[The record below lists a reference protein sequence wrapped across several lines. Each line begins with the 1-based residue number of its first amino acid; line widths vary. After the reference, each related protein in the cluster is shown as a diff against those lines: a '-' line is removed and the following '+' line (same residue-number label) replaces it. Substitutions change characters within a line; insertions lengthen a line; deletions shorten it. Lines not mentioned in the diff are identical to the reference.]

1 MYRRRRRG
9 MGAALVSLA
18 ASLLVV
24 FSCLV
29 AGLVGTATASRPKQH
44 DAAVSVDA
52 EKTEKSAA
60 IDQRHLRHGREL
72 QSAVLIHLV
81 EDCQSCIGVS
91 ATADSRDTGTSGSLV
106 EEGATLIKVDCD
118 SESLE
123 IEKFWRFS
131 NGGNWCL
138 RNDEDLCIT
147 FDSAQSSTFSIQP
160 IDRRQMQFF
169 FHETAGE
176 ITRFSNP
183 EQCIVMDGAGN
194 IELQRCASNGDGA
207 KLWAMPTSGEYEC
220 DPTPPSS
227 APSASPVSDTSSAP
241 SDVPTPSP
249 SAAPTTPMPTNMP
262 SVLPTESPSFSPT
275 AAPSASPTT
284 AFPTVSPSTSA
295 PSASPVSST
304 SAPATNEP
312 SPSPSAAPTT
322 PAPTNG
328 PSVLP
333 TESPTF
339 SPTATPSASPTTS
352 PIASGI
358 PLDSVGEEEYDD
370 GVTSEVGDK
379 VITTDSSPP
388 TRPPTLS
395 PKEIKAIRKKQAKEK
410 KKQQNRQKQ
419 LETFATSPPTRRPAL
434 SPKEKR
440 KNRRKKALEKKK
452 QQLENAAN
460 KLSSV
465 PSNMPSVLPTSSPT
479 AAPSPD
485 DGISITQVDYS
496 LSVRYSANLTEDEML
511 TMVQSTTYA
520 LLQDSVNDATTDLY
534 RLALQDGLE
543 DVRVTSSSVVE
554 GSDAAKAC
562 QSPPN
567 NVMTTKCSVLEV
579 GAKATHD
586 DTASGGEVRYALLAL
601 TQDIIERL
609 QLQLLQASNLGPRV
623 VSYNN
628 RMVIGGVADDE
639 PPTPEAI
646 AVYEEALRSLLR
658 SEMVSDEAPGFDVVH
673 LEVTSANV
681 QASVVSPG
689 STNDGSNTATDAD
702 TGTDNIFHKESDR
715 NDGSA
720 VSKTEQ
726 KLRMRR
732 NLQAEKPS
740 VTFDTLILGEYAS
753 PSGVDA
759 DLNAI
764 IADNVDTVRTDLV
777 RSGAQYFESVDYVS
791 PATDSPTASPT
802 EAPPPKPQV
811 DGSTDSFNSKQGLST
826 GAIVGIAVSAAFVLL
841 SAVAFFVIWRK
852 RQSGGKKML
861 SNEEFDALQR
871 QRRNDL
877 ALNSLDR
884 DPHDSFRSGRSKRNG
899 VPGDTASEGSDANDS
914 YYNRNLEQG
923 WNEVE
928 DPRGDGSG
936 AKARTDLGDRWAA
949 FEQDETLEQQKTE
962 ANSNAV
968 LMSLRRTIR
977 RAWGGNDD
985 DQQSTSTG
993 SDYFAETAG
1002 MKEEKEEDD
1011 EDFLRNLQTLYVQ
1024 GKVSKGEFVTMK
1036 EAHLRKQQMQEEE
1049 DEARQA
1055 AGTHDVPDD
1064 ESSLFSSNPEI
1075 ERMYRAGEISEEEYH
1090 QMLATHDRLKQAQS
1104 GDDHGS
1110 AVVAGGAVVRDDES
1124 LFSSNPEAEL
1134 LYQEGAISKQ
1144 EYDQIRDTHHRL
1156 KRSQKLGGDDAMHAS
1171 LLDDMSGD
1179 EEDMY
1184 PNTLGNNDN
1193 ANEPMH
1199 DEVPEDDETL
1209 FSNNAEMDQLYRE
1222 GKITAAEWRQMKS
1235 THDRLR
1241 QEQKRNSGSDD
1252 MDEYDELENEDYRN
1266 DGGDGWDRRR
1276 RSEAEEEGDSF
1287 EEEERRRSEEEEAVR
1302 LRIKEQFRR
1311 AEEEAAAQKARMQDE
1326 WRRSSEPSYDDDG
1339 GFDQPYSDEDKS
1351 KEYYDEEDEEY
1362 DNFNEDHSL
1371 FTTSNEIERMYK
1383 SGQISRQEYEEIQAS
1398 HGSLK
1403 EVEEHDRDTFHE
1415 DQSVTTNATT
1425 SYEIKKLFSEGAIS
1439 ESEMT
1444 QMLENHR
1451 RLKHAQEGTDE
1462 RDIPNGTDEDG
1473 SVFTTSNEI
1482 QRLYEEGAISQ
1493 AEMKEM
1499 QLNHNRLR
1507 KSQKLEEIERMY
1519 RDGEVDEN
1527 DYHLL
1532 LDSYERLQEEK
1543 SSPSAGEDIE
1553 MNDMKPAA
1561 TSSAPELTPDAVS
1574 VYSTNSEIEQL
1585 YKDGMLDE
1593 TEYRQM
1599 RETHSRLRKVQ
1610 KGEKPYRAAEKAPAL
1625 W

>member
-1 MYRRRRRG
+1 
-9 MGAALVSLA
+9 
-18 ASLLVV
+18 
-24 FSCLV
+24 
-29 AGLVGTATASRPKQH
+29 
-44 DAAVSVDA
+44 
-52 EKTEKSAA
+52 
-60 IDQRHLRHGREL
+60 
-72 QSAVLIHLV
+72 
-81 EDCQSCIGVS
+81 
-91 ATADSRDTGTSGSLV
+91 
-106 EEGATLIKVDCD
+106 
-118 SESLE
+118 
-123 IEKFWRFS
+123 
-131 NGGNWCL
+131 
-138 RNDEDLCIT
+138 
-147 FDSAQSSTFSIQP
+147 
-160 IDRRQMQFF
+160 
-169 FHETAGE
+169 
-176 ITRFSNP
+176 
-183 EQCIVMDGAGN
+183 
-194 IELQRCASNGDGA
+194 
-207 KLWAMPTSGEYEC
+207 
-220 DPTPPSS
+220 
-227 APSASPVSDTSSAP
+227 
-241 SDVPTPSP
+241 
-249 SAAPTTPMPTNMP
+249 
-262 SVLPTESPSFSPT
+262 
-275 AAPSASPTT
+275 
-284 AFPTVSPSTSA
+284 
-295 PSASPVSST
+295 
-304 SAPATNEP
+304 
-312 SPSPSAAPTT
+312 
-322 PAPTNG
+322 
-328 PSVLP
+328 
-333 TESPTF
+333 
-339 SPTATPSASPTTS
+339 
-352 PIASGI
+352 
-358 PLDSVGEEEYDD
+358 
-370 GVTSEVGDK
+370 
-379 VITTDSSPP
+379 
-388 TRPPTLS
+388 
-395 PKEIKAIRKKQAKEK
+395 
-410 KKQQNRQKQ
+410 
-419 LETFATSPPTRRPAL
+419 
-434 SPKEKR
+434 
-440 KNRRKKALEKKK
+440 
-452 QQLENAAN
+452 
-460 KLSSV
+460 
-465 PSNMPSVLPTSSPT
+465 
-479 AAPSPD
+479 
-485 DGISITQVDYS
+485 
-496 LSVRYSANLTEDEML
+496 
-511 TMVQSTTYA
+511 MVQSTTYA
-520 LLQDSVNDATTDLY
+520 LLQDSVNDGTTDLY

-567 NVMTTKCSVLEV
+567 NVMTTKCNVLEV

-1055 AGTHDVPDD
+1055 VGTHDVPDD

-1193 ANEPMH
+1193 ANEAMH

-1543 SSPSAGEDIE
+1543 SSPSAGEDVE